1 MFEYK
6 SFDFEIK
13 AQEDGVFEGYASM
26 FNNLDS
32 YRDIVVKGAFNRT
45 INNNSNRVK
54 VLWQHD
60 ISEPIGKPI
69 MMAED
74 EKGLHV
80 KAKLC
85 LGTEKGRQ
93 CFELMKDGVINELS
107 IGHDTIQDEYDSK
120 NRIRYL
126 KEVRLWEFSAV
137 TFAANDMAKVNNV
150 KRFDRLLDEL
160 KSGRVL
166 SSTNR
171 SRIQETIDALM
182 ALLIETDPERSTQTL
197 EDPPKNS
204 DIDPDTVHSI
214 LEAIKQYK

>member
-107 IGHDTIQDEYDSK
+107 IGYDTIQDEYDSK